1 MTKVISKVSEP
12 YFDCLLAPQE
22 EKMSDL
28 FEKVTGDQDF
38 FKKIASKI
46 PGFNGYIERSN
57 RRAADK
63 LLRETIADRFE
74 ELWQRVSSLQTDFI
88 SQGEI
93 LYLDDLEKAA
103 IKLRTFIDKI
113 RRASYGYSGFFDA
126 TKVNEEELAR
136 VYTYDEAMLELVEGV
151 GRAIDNVEASM
162 GTDGLPASI
171 RNLVSQAQDCITVFN
186 RRDEVMKQE

>member
-1 MTKVISKVSEP
+1 
-12 YFDCLLAPQE
+12 
-22 EKMSDL
+22 MSDL
-28 FEKVTGDQDF
+28 FDKVIGDQDI
-38 FKKIASKI
+38 FKKLASKI
-46 PGFNGYIERSN
+46 PGFSGYIERQN

-63 LLRETIADRFE
+63 LLRETVADRFE

-88 SQGEI
+88 TQGEI
-93 LYLDDLEKAA
+93 LYVDDLEKAA

-126 TKVNEEELAR
+126 TKVNEEELTR
-136 VYTYDEAMLELVEGV
+136 VYEYDSALLELVDEV

-171 RNLVSQAQDCITVFN
+171 RNLVSKGQDCLTAFN
-186 RRDEVMKQE
+186 RRDEVMKKE

>member
-1 MTKVISKVSEP
+1 
-12 YFDCLLAPQE
+12 
-22 EKMSDL
+22 MSDL
-28 FEKVTGDQDF
+28 FEQVTGDQDF

-46 PGFNGYIERSN
+46 PGFKGYIERSN

-63 LLRETIADRFE
+63 LIRETVATRFE
-74 ELWQRVSSLQTDFI
+74 ELWQRISSLQTDFL
-88 SQGEI
+88 SQGEL

-126 TKVNEEELAR
+126 AKVNEDELAR
-136 VYTYDEAMLELVEGV
+136 VYEYDSAMLDLVDEV
-151 GRAIDNVEASM
+151 GNAIDNVEASM

-171 RNLVSQAQDCITVFN
+171 RNLVTKSQDCILVYN
-186 RRDEVMKQE
+186 RRDEVMKID

>member
-1 MTKVISKVSEP
+1 
-12 YFDCLLAPQE
+12 
-22 EKMSDL
+22 MSDL

-46 PGFNGYIERSN
+46 PGFKGYIERSN

-63 LLRETIADRFE
+63 LIRETVADRFE
-74 ELWQRVSSLQTDFI
+74 ELWQRVSTLQTDFL
-88 SQGEI
+88 SQGEL

-113 RRASYGYSGFFDA
+113 RRASYGYTGFFDA
-126 TKVNEEELAR
+126 AKVNEDELAR
-136 VYTYDEAMLELVEGV
+136 VYEYDSAMLDLVDEV
-151 GRAIDNVEASM
+151 GNAIDNVEASM

-171 RNLVSQAQDCITVFN
+171 RNLVSKCQDCILVYN
-186 RRDEVMKQE
+186 RRDEVMKTG

>member
-1 MTKVISKVSEP
+1 
-12 YFDCLLAPQE
+12 
-22 EKMSDL
+22 MSDL
-28 FEKVTGDQDF
+28 FDKVTDQQDW

-46 PGFNGYIERSN
+46 PGFKGYIERQN

-74 ELWQRVSSLQTDFI
+74 ELWQRISALQVDFV

-93 LYLDDLEKAA
+93 LYVDDLEKAA

-126 TKVNEEELAR
+126 TKVNEEELAN
-136 VYTYDEAMLELVEGV
+136 VYAYDNAMLDLVDEV
-151 GRAIDNVEASM
+151 SRAIDNVEASM

-171 RNLVSQAQDCITVFN
+171 RNLTAKAQDCLTAFN
-186 RRDEVMKQE
+186 RRDEVLKVE